1 MIENSL
7 NYLLSIIL
15 DAKSYHIIVIY
26 FMNFNLFLIVLTLSK
41 EIKILILIMNLS
53 IIKILELFIH
63 QINLYLYFLYNMPY
77 IL

>member
-1 MIENSL
+1 
-7 NYLLSIIL
+7 
-15 DAKSYHIIVIY
+15 
-26 FMNFNLFLIVLTLSK
+26 MNFNLFLIVLTLSK

-53 IIKILELFIH
+53 IVKILELFIH